1 MSAIYSQKL
10 KVGDDVISKNSPTY
24 FIADIA
30 ASHDGDIN
38 RAVELI
44 WLAKEAGA
52 NAAKFQHFSASTIVS
67 DFGFRN
73 LKSGISH
80 QSDWEKSVYDVYK
93 DAEVGVE
100 WTERLKST
108 CDSAGITFF
117 TSPYSFE
124 LLDLVDTFVP
134 AHKIGS
140 GDVTWHEMIERIASK
155 NKPYFVATGASALS
169 EVVSAVG
176 VATAINPDICL
187 MQCNTN
193 YTGSLENFKY
203 INLNVLNQYAKLFPG
218 MLLGLSDHTPGHSTV
233 LGAVTLGA
241 SVVEKHFTD
250 DKTRAG
256 PDHGFSMDPPEW
268 RSMVE
273 ATRELELALGDGS
286 KIIEENEKATVIVQ
300 RRSLCAAAALK
311 VGHVISKNDLVA
323 LRPCPEHAF
332 QPFEIDI
339 ILGRSLKTAVSKGES
354 IKRFNIDG

>member
-1 MSAIYSQKL
+1 MSANYSQKF
-10 KVGDDVISKNSPTY
+10 KVGDDVISRQSPTY

-38 RAVELI
+38 RAIDLI
-44 WLAKEAGA
+44 WLAKESGA
-52 NAAKFQHFSASTIVS
+52 NAAKFQHFAASTIVS
-67 DFGFRN
+67 DFGFKN
-73 LKSGISH
+73 LKSEISH
-80 QSDWEKSVYDVYK
+80 QSDWEKSVFEVYK

-100 WTERLKST
+100 WTEILKAT
-108 CDSAGITFF
+108 CDKAGITFF

-124 LLDLVDTFVP
+124 LLDLVDAFVP

-140 GDVTWHEMIERIASK
+140 GDVTWHEMIEKIASK
-155 NKPYFVATGASALS
+155 NKPYFMATGASMLG
-169 EVVSAVG
+169 EVVSSVH

-218 MLLGLSDHTPGHSTV
+218 ILLGLSDHTPGHSTV

-256 PDHGFSMDPPEW
+256 PDHGFSMDPREW
-268 RSMVE
+268 RSMID
-273 ATRELELALGDGS
+273 ATRELELALGDGD
-286 KIIEENEKATVIVQ
+286 KIIEKNEKATAIVQ
-300 RRSLCAAAALK
+300 RRSVCAATDLN
-311 VGHVISKNDLVA
+311 VGHVINKNDLVV

-332 QPFEIDI
+332 QPYEIDSL
-339 ILGRSLKTAVSKGES
+339 LGKALKTPLAKGQC
-354 IKRFNIDG
+354 IMKFDVND